1 MDSMECI
8 KAINN
13 NNCDKRSQDCQWHEK
28 RKDPNLHADIDNF
41 WFANGSLWNHR
52 AATLRS
58 LHL

>member
-28 RKDPNLHADIDNF
+28 RKDPNLHVDIDHF
-41 WFANGSLWNHR
+41 WFGSIGSLCGNR
-52 AATLRS
+52 AVTWRS
-58 LHL
+58 LH